1 MHRSV
6 PKLVHDQNWI
16 FKPFNIKLSLPH
28 GIIKTYVIILETS
41 ISVNKPILGSGT
53 CSLSMIST
61 HTPIVTKPWNRYIMI
76 RDIPKGNYFSTNLAN
91 NICYPDVRLSCTGC
105 YLKACTTCFYIYLK
119 SAHLICTIAC
129 FYQTLLFLSSFIQ
142 WLIYTKLN
150 CTRAQMYQ
158 TCFYITSLIPNKIIG
173 FINCHKLFLF
183 IMGGGRLS

>member
-76 RDIPKGNYFSTNLAN
+76 RDIPKGNFFSTNLAN
-91 NICYPDVRLSCTGC
+91 NICYPDVCLSCTVTVQDKLLSIRGNSQI
-105 YLKACTTCFYIYLK
+105 FHYI
-119 SAHLICTIAC
+119 
-129 FYQTLLFLSSFIQ
+129 Q
-142 WLIYTKLN
+142 KLTVQDKHTWHRHWN
-150 CTRAQMYQ
+150 CVILM
-158 TCFYITSLIPNKIIG
+158 I
-173 FINCHKLFLF
+173 HK
-183 IMGGGRLS
+183 